1 VRKVAVTVLMIA
13 AGASGVAAERSAGV
27 FIFTGPDGSRRVVNV
42 PAASGTVYDVPQ
54 ALEMRRQSLWPT
66 VENAARANGLDPAL
80 VDLVIRMESGYN
92 PRAVS
97 RAGAVGV
104 MQLMPATA
112 ALYGVVDSFNA
123 SENIRGGVSYLRDLL
138 ARFGADVKLALAAYN
153 AGPEAVDR
161 HGGVPPYEETRN
173 YVRAIL
179 GAYQGVKPAVTLSG
193 GFGRAKVGS
202 ISRRKAP
209 ARPVTLVASNGAAL
223 ISNSLRSGEMLPV
236 RRLGLD

>member
-1 VRKVAVTVLMIA
+1 MRRVAVTLLMIA

-27 FIFTGPDGSRRVVNV
+27 FIFTGPDGSRRVVNI

-54 ALEMRRQSLWPT
+54 ALEERRRSLWAT

-80 VDLVIRMESGYN
+80 IDLVIRMESGYN

-97 RAGAVGV
+97 KAGAIGV

-112 ALYGVVDSFNA
+112 ALYGVADSFNA
-123 SENIRGGVSYLRDLL
+123 TENIRGGVSYLRDLL
-138 ARFGADVKLALAAYN
+138 ARFGSDVKLALAAYN

-161 HGGVPPYEETRN
+161 HGGVPPYQETRN

-179 GAYQGVKPAVTLSG
+179 GAYQGAQPVVTLSG
-193 GFGRAKVGS
+193 GFGRARVAN

-209 ARPVTLVASNGAAL
+209 VRPVTLVASNGSAL
-223 ISNSLRSGEMLPV
+223 ISNSLRNGETLPV
-236 RRLGLD
+236 RRLSLD